1 MTTRVVS
8 DERRINDA
16 ECLFAWSRNS
26 DSRLPMLA
34 AFLITSA
41 AFAIMLHSLRVDLGS
56 YAPARDDH
64 AALIIAGS
72 DAIGIELKRR
82 AREEGPF
89 PLRFDP
95 AGDEAVMK
103 LQQAALDAI
112 RFSPAPYVPRLRP
125 LRETSTIAT
134 PSLAPAGEAV
144 FPRRPLPAI
153 ETSVKSES
161 RPQPMLTPISGISAA
176 EMPRA
181 MPEFSAE
188 IKGKSLRDSWRFMIH
203 VDANGRVLDCI
214 ALSGGESPAT
224 SSLVDWLRRVE
235 FQPGTHAAD
244 RWFAIDLG
252 IINQSPHAPDPH

>member
-1 MTTRVVS
+1 MTTSAAS
-8 DERRINDA
+8 DERRIHA
-16 ECLFAWSRNS
+16 SEKLFAWSRKN

-41 AFAIMLHSLRVDLGS
+41 AFAFMLHSLRVDLGS
-56 YAPARDDH
+56 QAPTRADH

-72 DAIGIELKRR
+72 DSIGIELKRR

-95 AGDEAVMK
+95 AGDEAVVK

-112 RFSPAPYVPRLRP
+112 RFSPPPYAPTLRP

-144 FPRRPLPAI
+144 FPRRLLPAI
-153 ETSVKSES
+153 ETPLKSES
-161 RPQPMLTPISGISAA
+161 HPQAMLTPISGISAA

-181 MPEFSAE
+181 LPEFSVE
-188 IKGKSLRDSWRFMIH
+188 ISGKSLRDSWRFMIH

-214 ALSGGESPAT
+214 ALNGGESPAT
-224 SSLVDWLRRVE
+224 SALTEWLRQVE
-235 FQPGTHAAD
+235 FQPGTHAAA

-252 IINQSPHAPDPH
+252 IINQAPHAPDPH

>member
-56 YAPARDDH
+56 YALSRDDH
-64 AALIIAGS
+64 AALILAGS

-95 AGDEAVMK
+95 AGDDAVVK

>member
-1 MTTRVVS
+1 MTTHVVS

-16 ECLFAWSRNS
+16 ERLFAWSRKN
-26 DSRLPMLA
+26 DSRLPMLVA
-34 AFLITSA
+34 LMITCA
-41 AFAIMLHSLRVDLGS
+41 AFAFMLHSLRVDLGS
-56 YAPARDDH
+56 QAPTRVDH
-64 AALIIAGS
+64 AGLILAGS
-72 DAIGIELKRR
+72 DAIGIELRRR

-95 AGDEAVMK
+95 LSDVAVVK

-112 RFSPAPYVPRLRP
+112 RFYAPPYVPTLRP

-134 PSLAPAGEAV
+134 PSLAPVGEAV

-153 ETSVKSES
+153 ETSVKPES

-181 MPEFSAE
+181 LPEFSVE
-188 IKGKSLRDSWRFMIH
+188 INGKSLRDSWRFMIH
-203 VDANGRVLDCI
+203 VDANGRVLNCI
-214 ALSGGESPAT
+214 ALNGGESPAT
-224 SSLVDWLRRVE
+224 SALGEWLRQVE

-244 RWFAIDLG
+244 HWFAIDLG
-252 IINQSPHAPDPH
+252 IINQAPHAPDPH